1 MDDQPGRIARLL
13 NDRRYG
19 DAQLLSQGMAS
30 LVERV
35 GDIDAL
41 GEDVQ
46 SLVDARGI
54 KLTPGLLVRASM
66 VAKALESPDAS
77 KF

>member
-35 GDIDAL
+35 GDIDVL